1 MAVTEEDK
9 FYKMMEFPLTT
20 KFENILIH
28 LPNTM
33 IRTNNQVTSEE
44 QKIQE
49 SGHKY
54 FLNEV

>member
-1 MAVTEEDK
+1 MAVTEEE

-20 KFENILIH
+20 KFENIPIH

-44 QKIQE
+44 QKILE